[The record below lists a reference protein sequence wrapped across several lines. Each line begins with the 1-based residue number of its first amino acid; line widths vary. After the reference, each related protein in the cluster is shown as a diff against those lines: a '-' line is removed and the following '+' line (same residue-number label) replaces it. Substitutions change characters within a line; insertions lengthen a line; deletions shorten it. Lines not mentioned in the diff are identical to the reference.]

1 MKKRLILMLVVIG
14 GLISIN
20 VTSLFAQEYLDS
32 DSFHIIQYADKYY
45 SLTQTKYVTIAKYN
59 GGVWQ
64 AGLRTPSTGQQ
75 FVYRGGEIYLIELVS
90 VYGTEHGHN
99 YY

>member
-32 DSFHIIQYADKYY
+32 DSFHIIQYA
-45 SLTQTKYVTIAKYN
+45 
-59 GGVWQ
+59 
-64 AGLRTPSTGQQ
+64 
-75 FVYRGGEIYLIELVS
+75 EIGRAHV
-90 VYGTEHGHN
+90 
-99 YY
+99 